1 MLLGQ
6 RRKSV
11 ASKAKWKFY
20 EKRSNFRDFYFH
32 KVLRRHIFEKY
43 FNKDPYLPIYAN
55 HRVLGMNKTNRIIS
69 ERIQSGEPFMV
80 ARFGN
85 TELSVMTS
93 VLKRRIFGHTEE
105 NDARLKE
112 WFQNLQDL
120 SGFFPDKIELAE
132 QFTDLMLDCCKET
145 DILAMYHCHMDDYIV
160 TEYMKNCKV
169 TFLNHIEPW
178 RSKDPWTAALKGKKV
193 LVIHPFDESIKQ
205 QYQKRTQLFSNDK
218 VLPEFELKTLKAIQ
232 TIAGET
238 DNRFETWFDA
248 LEYMYQEAMKID
260 FDIAILGC
268 GAYGLP
274 LAAKLKKAGK
284 QAIHMGGVT
293 QILFGIKGRRW
304 LDNPRAGITF
314 NDAWVFPEESETPR
328 NCNVVENHCYW

>member
-1 MLLGQ
+1 MMDKK
-6 RRKSV
+6 RK
-11 ASKAKWKFY
+11 WNFY
-20 EKRSNFRDFYFH
+20 EKRSEFRNFYFH

-43 FNKDPYLPIYAN
+43 LNKDPYLPIYAN
-55 HRVLGMNKTNRIIS
+55 HCVLGLNRTNKAIS
-69 ERIQSGEPFMV
+69 EMIQSGKPFMV

-93 VLKRRIFGHTEE
+93 VLKRRIFGSTTE
-105 NDARLKE
+105 NDARLEE

-120 SGFFPDKIELAE
+120 SGFFPDQIEMVE
-132 QFTDLMLDCCKET
+132 QFTDLMLDSCKAV
-145 DILAMYHCHMDDYIV
+145 DVLAMYHCHMDDYMV
-160 TEYMKNCKV
+160 TEYMRKCKV

-178 RSKDPWTAALKGKKV
+178 RCINPWTAALQGKKV
-193 LVIHPFDESIKQ
+193 LVIHPFDESIRQ
-205 QYQKRTQLFSNDK
+205 QYQKRNQLFLNAN

-238 DNRFETWFDA
+238 DERFSTWFDA

-268 GAYGLP
+268 GAYGFP
-274 LAAKLKKAGK
+274 LAAKIKRAGK

-304 LDNPRAGITF
+304 LDNPRSGIAF
-314 NDAWVFPEESETPR
+314 NDTWVFPKDSETPKK
-328 NCNVVENHCYW
+328 CNIVENHCYW